1 MTGEETIIAL
11 QGIKKDYEI
20 KSMQEEKVQKVK
32 VLKGI
37 DMTVKSGEYVAIMG
51 RSGSGKTTLLKIL
64 GLILRPDGGTVSFR
78 EKDIQSM
85 WKDELADI
93 RRRKMGFIFQNFEL
107 IDSLSVLDNIML
119 PAIIDK
125 RPLDEAK
132 EKARVLAVRL
142 DLKDELLGKAPYEL
156 SGGERQRVAICRAL
170 INDPELILADEPT
183 GNLDEKSGNIVSDIL
198 TDINA
203 NMGKTIILVT
213 HNPKLAGTSKRLYMI
228 KDGII
233 SETLEQQ
240 GNSDTYY
247 REILERM

>member
-1 MTGEETIIAL
+1 MTGEETILAL

-20 KSMQEEKVQKVK
+20 KSMQEEKIQKVK

-37 DMTVKSGEYVAIMG
+37 DMTVNSGEYVAIMG

-64 GLILRPDGGTVSFR
+64 GLILRPDEGTVFFR
-78 EKDIQSM
+78 GKNIQSL

-93 RRRKMGFIFQNFEL
+93 RRRKMGFVFQNFEL
-107 IDSLSVLDNIML
+107 IDSLSILDNIML

-132 EKARVLAVRL
+132 EKARALAVKL
-142 DLKDELLGKAPYEL
+142 DLKEELLAKAPYEL
-156 SGGERQRVAICRAL
+156 SGGEKQRVAICRAL

-198 TDINA
+198 LDINT
-203 NMGKTIILVT
+203 NMGKTIIMVT
-213 HNPKLAGTSKRLYMI
+213 HNPKLAGNSKKLYMI

-233 SETLEQQ
+233 AETLEQC
-240 GNSDTYY
+240 GNSNTYY